1 MTKEEVLKI
10 LELPPDANQDQI
22 KKAFR
27 KLALKYHPDLN
38 SESGAQEK
46 FIRIQKAYELLSV
59 WDDNKTHYQTKA
71 QQKKAGKNPYK
82 NHDLHK
88 RRAAFKKGKSLAEEQ
103 KLFVESYVK
112 FKKSKHFRYI
122 FAMVIVFHCLGW
134 LMLIDYTLKP
144 KEKTLDN
151 IGIKYLNYNSGS
163 YSYDFHFSSEDM
175 FTLNVSYG
183 IPKINKVKVY
193 YTPIFKDIKKLELT
207 TKTRVENNIK
217 IAEVYEIDSPSGF
230 YSLGLFIP
238 ILFILTILWFSLAG
252 PTMWYYF
259 FTQIFTYLLP
269 ILLIVFCLQ
278 NFRIL
283 RVFDLYG
290 VLN

>member
-10 LELPPDANQDQI
+10 LELPADANQDQI

-38 SESGAQEK
+38 SEPGAQEK

-59 WDDNKTHYQTKA
+59 WDNSKTSYQPKT
-71 QQKKAGKNPYK
+71 QQKTAGKNSYR
-82 NHDLHK
+82 NHDLHR
-88 RRAAFKKGKSLAEEQ
+88 RRAAFRKGKSLAEEQ
-103 KLFVESYVK
+103 RLFVESYVK
-112 FKKSKHFRYI
+112 FRKSKHFKYV
-122 FAMVIVFHCLGW
+122 FAMVIVFHSLGW
-134 LMLIDYTLKP
+134 LMLIDYTLTP
-144 KEKTLDN
+144 KEKTVEN
-151 IGIKYLNYNSGS
+151 INMKYLRYNSGS
-163 YSYDFHFSSEDM
+163 YSYDFHLSPEDM

-183 IPKINKVKVY
+183 IPKIREVKVY
-193 YTPIFKDIKKLELT
+193 YTPIFKDIKSLELT
-207 TKTRVENNIK
+207 SKTRIEGK
-217 IAEVYEIDSPSGF
+217 ISFADVYQIDSPSGF
-230 YSLGLFIP
+230 YTLGLFIP

-269 ILLIVFCLQ
+269 VLLIFFCLQ